1 MKNFLR
7 LLIITTLA
15 NVIWCSIVGAQE
27 KFTEGKKIIGNQSF
41 ETKFLESSMNRMVV
55 ITKLPQFKNGY
66 PLPTSPT
73 PPLPIRSG
81 DMEVDTV
88 VDRNIFFDVL
98 KSKLDALNT
107 NKEVVII
114 NYVFDHD
121 GNILDISSYG
131 FPKNTLITPKEL
143 YMIDKRLRKEVK
155 ATFKGRE
162 YLEHP
167 VIFYGREIRF

>member
-1 MKNFLR
+1 MNIFLR
-7 LLIITTLA
+7 LLTISTIA
-15 NVIWCSIVGAQE
+15 NVVFCSISEAQE
-27 KFTEGKKIIGNQSF
+27 KFVQGLQTVDGKTFKVTFSKSF
-41 ETKFLESSMNRMVV
+41 DIMSVDSR
-55 ITKLPQFKNGY
+55 LPIYKDGY
-66 PLPTSPT
+66 PQPQSPT

-98 KSKLDALNT
+98 ESKLDALNT

-143 YMIDKRLRKEVK
+143 AMIDKRLRKEVK
-155 ATFKGRE
+155 ASFKGRE